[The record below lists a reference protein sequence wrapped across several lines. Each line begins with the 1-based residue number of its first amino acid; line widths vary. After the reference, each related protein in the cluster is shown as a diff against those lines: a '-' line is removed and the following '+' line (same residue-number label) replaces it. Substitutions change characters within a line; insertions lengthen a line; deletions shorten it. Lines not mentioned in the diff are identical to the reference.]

1 MIEKV
6 PRFSPW
12 VVPILKP
19 SSNIRVCAN
28 YKITVIFILENVNHP
43 LSRIEEILAALKG
56 GREFSKLDF
65 CQALNH

>member
-12 VVPILKP
+12 ATPLVPILIP
-19 SSNIRVCAN
+19 NGNIRVCAN

-43 LSRIEEILAALKG
+43 LPRIEEILAALEG
-56 GREFSKLDF
+56 V
-65 CQALNH
+65 